1 MKQQRFILALLS
13 CLGIFSLTAKADIV
27 ISEVAYAGSGEGTCG
42 GADWVEL
49 LNTGDDAVD
58 LTNYIL
64 HDDKGEDDEDALI
77 FADGTTISS
86 GEFLLLCRNEDF
98 AFGIGSDDTVTII
111 GPTGIPVSSV
121 GLTGTGAD
129 DGTAT
134 FALVDGEYLYT
145 ATPTPGEANIISTPP
160 SREESLIAK
169 LEAGEDFFDMDGSFG
184 QVVDIHMTMEEEGRV
199 VLQDHPEWQEWAPF
213 VELSITDSTDN
224 STVLASSGTG
234 EIRVKGQSTGFNI
247 PCMGSKATPFSV
259 RFDATFMGM
268 DNIYLR
274 SHISDYSYMRE
285 HSAHKML
292 KAFGLPYLRSRPGR
306 LYVNGEYIGFYT
318 ILESPEQDYVMQ
330 VSLLVGSSVLAFLP
344 SFNRFP
350 S

>member
-1 MKQQRFILALLS
+1 MKHQDLIIALLS
-13 CLGIFSLTAKADIV
+13 CLGLLSLSAKADIV

-42 GADWVEL
+42 GTDWVEL

-58 LTNYIL
+58 LTNYVL
-64 HDDKGEDDEDALI
+64 HDDKGEDDADALT
-77 FADGTTISS
+77 FADVTIAS
-86 GEFLLLCRNEDF
+86 GEFLLLCRDEYF
-98 AFGIGSDDTVTII
+98 AFGIGSDDTVTLV

-121 GLTGTGAD
+121 GLTGKGAE

-145 ATPTPGEANIISTPP
+145 ATPTPGEANIISAPP

-169 LEAGEDFFDMDGSFG
+169 LEAGEDFFDMNGSFG
-184 QVVDIHMTMEEEGRV
+184 QVVDIHVTLEEEGRA

-234 EIRVKGQSTGFNI
+234 EIRVKGQSTGSMI
-247 PCMGSKATPFSV
+247 PCLGSKATPFSA
-259 RFDATFMGM
+259 RFDASFLGM
-268 DNIYLR
+268 DNIYMR
-274 SHISDYSYMRE
+274 SNWGDFSYMRE

-292 KAFGLPYLRSRPGR
+292 KAFGLPYLRSRPAR
-306 LYVNGEYIGFYT
+306 MYINGEYIGFYT
-318 ILESPEQDYVMQ
+318 ILEAPDQDYVMQ
-330 VSLLVGSSVLAFLP
+330 VSLFFPSFLP
-344 SFNRFP
+344 SFLRFL